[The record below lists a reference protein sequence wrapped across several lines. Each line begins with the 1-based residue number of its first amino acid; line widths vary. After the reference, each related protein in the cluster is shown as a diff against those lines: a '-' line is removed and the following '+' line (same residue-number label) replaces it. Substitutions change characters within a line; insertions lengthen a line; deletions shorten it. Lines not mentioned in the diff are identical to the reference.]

1 MLLHRLLPRHAVS
14 ALLEDRRLS
23 GSYGGSADAVLPQ
36 RRSQVG
42 GVEGSS
48 WI

>member
-23 GSYGGSADAVLPQ
+23 GSYSASADVALP
-36 RRSQVG
+36 
-42 GVEGSS
+42 
-48 WI
+48 